1 MALRHADGV
10 WSAPAP
16 ALPGRRR
23 WLLAAGSAVLGGCG
37 IAGRDHRGDDVPEAA
52 PLPVPPR
59 VAWVFSSGGPRG
71 YVHVGVLKALS
82 ELRLQPD
89 VVVGAS
95 VGALV
100 GSLYAGGLDAA
111 ELERRA
117 LELQPWHVVRMNLGG
132 GQRFTADGLADF
144 VNQSI
149 DHRPLQALRRPMVCA
164 VQRLR
169 DGAVLGFTRG
179 DTGLAVQ
186 ASAAIEGQFA
196 PVTIRGETY
205 ADADRRMPL
214 PVRLARQLGAIRVLA
229 VDASAHEDRAPDA
242 ASVYR
247 EGDLLKRAMTA
258 PDARLA
264 DVLLHPDFGYWVS
277 NSRAFRERAIEAG
290 YRATLA
296 DAARLRALHAS

>member
-1 MALRHADGV
+1 M
-10 WSAPAP
+10 
-16 ALPGRRR
+16 PGRRR
-23 WLLAAGSAVLGGCG
+23 RLLLAAGAALLGGCG
-37 IAGRDHRGDDVPEAA
+37 VAGRDHRGDDAPEAT
-52 PLPVPPR
+52 PLPAPPR
-59 VAWVFSSGGPRG
+59 LAWVFSSGGPRG
-71 YVHVGVLKALS
+71 YVHVGVLKALA
-82 ELRLQPD
+82 ELQLQPD

-100 GSLYAGGLDAA
+100 GSLYAGGLDGA
-111 ELERRA
+111 EIERRA

-132 GQRFTADGLADF
+132 GQRWTADGLADF
-144 VNQSI
+144 VNQSL

-169 DGAVLGFTRG
+169 DGVVLGFSRG
-179 DTGLAVQ
+179 NAGLAVQ

-196 PVTIRGETY
+196 PVTIRGVAY

-214 PVRLARQLGAIRVLA
+214 PVRLARQLGASRVLA

-242 ASVYR
+242 ARVYR
-247 EGDLLKRAMTA
+247 DGDLLKRALTA

-264 DVLLHPDFGYWVS
+264 DVLLHPDFGYWV
-277 NSRAFRERAIEAG
+277 NNGREFRERAIDAG

-296 DAARLRALHAS
+296 EAPRLRALHAA